1 VYPDK
6 YEGTKMM
13 MPSAMAVSA
22 KSYNFDKEGNETTID
37 FLKMMQ
43 IVKDAGYKGFVGVE
57 YEGDVLN
64 ESKGIKATKD
74 LLLSVAA
81 KLK

>member
-1 VYPDK
+1 
-6 YEGTKMM
+6 
-13 MPSAMAVSA
+13 
-22 KSYNFDKEGNETTID
+22 
-37 FLKMMQ
+37 MQ
-43 IVKDAGYKGFVGVE
+43 KQKNLSFGFVGVE

-64 ESKGIKATKD
+64 ESKGITATKD

>member
-1 VYPDK
+1 
-6 YEGTKMM
+6 MM

-22 KSYNFDKEGNETTID
+22 KSYNFDKDGNETTID

-43 IVKDAGYKGFVGVE
+43 IVKDAGYTGFVGVE
-57 YEGDVLN
+57 YEGDELN

-81 KLK
+81 QLK